1 VSHVVQREAR
11 KRRNYNLGK
20 YGTTAGW
27 VSPHRRKNIKE
38 RRVVNSNERY
48 ARFNK
53 VKEIYAESR
62 DVETDVQLNS
72 DDTITYIRLI

>member
-1 VSHVVQREAR
+1 VVQREAR

-27 VSPHRRKNIKE
+27 VLPHRGRNIKK
-38 RRVVNSNERY
+38 RRVVNSNGQN

-53 VKEIYAESR
+53 VKEIYTESR
-62 DVETDVQLNS
+62 DVETDIQLNS
-72 DDTITYIRLI
+72 NDIIQVDTVD

>member
-1 VSHVVQREAR
+1 VQREAR

-27 VSPHRRKNIKE
+27 ISPHRRKNIKE
-38 RRVVNSNERY
+38 RRVVNSNEQN

-53 VKEIYAESR
+53 VKEIHTESR
-62 DVETDVQLNS
+62 DVKTDV
-72 DDTITYIRLI
+72 